1 MRVTLIV
8 AAARNNVIGRGG
20 AMPWRL
26 SSDLKRFKALTMGK
40 PIIMGRK
47 TFESIGRPLPGRMN
61 IVVSSRPMAAQG
73 VLSASGLEAAFRL
86 AASLG
91 DEVMIIGG
99 ARIYEAALPAAGRIH
114 FTRVDAHISGDVRFP
129 SWNRRIGGRQR
140 RAPRKLVSRTTIV
153 AVTLSLTG
161 LPDAPWPQRRSAA
174 KSSRCG

>member
-47 TFESIGRPLPGRMN
+47 TFESIGRPLPGRMS
-61 IVVSSRPMAAQG
+61 IVVSSRPMAAQRI
-73 VLSASGLEAAFRL
+73 LSAPGLEAAFRL

-114 FTRVDAHISGDVRFP
+114 FTRIDAHISGDVRFP
-129 SWNRRIGGRQR
+129 QLEPSHWRKTAAGATEVSQQDDYRCRYFILDRI
-140 RAPRKLVSRTTIV
+140 T
-153 AVTLSLTG
+153 
-161 LPDAPWPQRRSAA
+161 
-174 KSSRCG
+174 